1 MRAIKVGNVNVFP
14 FRDMQE
20 LMDYTANDKKLL
32 LSLNAEII
40 MKAEGEVAD
49 IINSNIGYADGYGA
63 IKSDVSQ
70 GWKRIKADSRL

>member
-49 IINSNIGYADGYGA
+49 IIEDFIRSI
-63 IKSDVSQ
+63 
-70 GWKRIKADSRL
+70 SRLIFLQVLSTHMDMRMVMEL

>member
-40 MKAEGEVAD
+40 MKAEGEVA
-49 IINSNIGYADGYGA
+49 Y
-63 IKSDVSQ
+63 KSDVSQ